1 MITKRLSEELD
12 FDKVIPLAQKTSEKA
27 INMEE
32 SIEKSQ
38 IIDNYSDMLDSLD
51 SRRHYNAVS

>member
-12 FDKVIPLAQKTSEKA
+12 FDKVMPLAQKTSEKA